1 MAVYLWIA
9 LGSAIG
15 GIARYW
21 TSGLVAIQFGET
33 FPWGTLAVNVLGSFV
48 IGLIATLTSPD
59 GRLFAGA
66 EVRQFLMIGVCGGY
80 TTFST
85 FSIEA
90 LELLR
95 NGELYRASAYIV
107 ASVLLC
113 VVAVWLGYAVAA
125 GLNQL
130 KGS

>member
-95 NGELYRASAYIV
+95 NGELYRAGAYIA

>member
-15 GIARYW
+15 GVVRYW
-21 TSGLVAIQFGET
+21 TYDLVATHFGET

-48 IGLIATLTSPD
+48 IGLVAALTSPD
-59 GRLFAGA
+59 GRLFVGA
-66 EVRQFLMIGVCGGY
+66 DVRQFLMIGVCGGY

-95 NGELYRASAYIV
+95 NGELYRASAFIV

-113 VVAVWLGYAVAA
+113 IVAVWLGYAVSA

>member
-9 LGSAIG
+9 LGSALG

-21 TSGLVAIQFGET
+21 MSGLAETHFGDA
-33 FPWGTLAVNVLGSFV
+33 FPWGTLTVNVLGSFL
-48 IGLIATLTSPD
+48 IGLIATLTSSD
-59 GRLFAGA
+59 GRFFAGVEA
-66 EVRQFLMIGVCGGY
+66 RQFLMIGVCGGY

-85 FSIEA
+85 FSIQT

-95 NGELYRASAYIV
+95 NGELYRASAYVV

-113 VVAVWLGYAVAA
+113 VIAVWLGYAVSA

-130 KGS
+130 KGP